1 MFRIVFVLDILKGD
15 AVHAVRGERSKYK
28 PVSGS
33 RVCDSSA
40 PMDIISALCPGEVYI
55 ADLDRLQHLGDNFG
69 LIKKISSKTK
79 TMADIGA
86 EYMTDIE
93 KCLGIADTVILGTET
108 ASFELIERAS
118 ERFPGRINV
127 SIDIKNGRVLTKD
140 RKMEMEPEKLVTLL
154 NEYDINDIIILELN
168 KVGTG
173 AGIDAGFLSK
183 IVGLSAHNILVGG
196 GIRDMNDIN
205 ALKGA
210 GVSGALVATAV
221 HNGKI
226 PVEFIKQHRIPGD
239 FRA

>member
-1 MFRIVFVLDILKGD
+1 MFRIVFVLDLLNGD
-15 AVHAVRGERSKYK
+15 AVHAVRGERTKYK

-33 RVCDSSA
+33 RICDSSA
-40 PMDIISALCPGEVYI
+40 PMDIISALRPGEVYI
-55 ADLDRLQHLGDNFG
+55 ADLDRLQHLGDNFD
-69 LIKKISSKTK
+69 LIKEISSKTK
-79 TMADIGA
+79 TMADTGA

-108 ASFELIERAS
+108 ASLDLIGRAS

-173 AGIDAGFLSK
+173 AGIDTDFLGN
-183 IVGLSAHNILVGG
+183 IVGLTNHNILPGG
-196 GIRDMNDIN
+196 GIRDMDDIN
-205 ALKGA
+205 ALKET

-226 PVEFIKQHRIPGD
+226 PVEVIQ
-239 FRA
+239 